1 MVAKDSADQLILTGM
16 RRNRTGINLRL
27 RLWKHK
33 RTSPGA
39 APGVITISEDAV
51 APKLFVTSF
60 NSQTLFESP
69 MDNLAAVKSRID
81 QHPDMLHWVE
91 LKGFGDRGLLENFC
105 QMFRIH
111 RLEMEDVINT
121 YQRPKLEEYDDHL
134 FVVTRILSIAK
145 EHQFKNEQLSLFLTK
160 NIVITIQENYD
171 ELFEQVRSRIRTGKG
186 HLRSSS
192 SDYLMYALLDSVV
205 DTYFPILEVI
215 GEQLD
220 DLEDELFNRP
230 TRTSI
235 QKIQVIKRQLI
246 VFRRTIFAERDK
258 INDILRSSDV
268 FLSDQTLRYFRDTY
282 DHTIQVMDL
291 VESYKEIVAS
301 LMDIYLSNVSN
312 RLNQVM
318 KVLAIISTIFIP
330 LTFIVGVY
338 GMNFSMTDPV
348 TGEQLPMNMPE
359 LYSPYGY
366 PAVMIFML
374 VVVIIQLFVFWRKG
388 WLDKS

>member
-1 MVAKDSADQLILTGM
+1 M
-16 RRNRTGINLRL
+16 
-27 RLWKHK
+27 
-33 RTSPGA
+33 
-39 APGVITISEDAV
+39 E
-51 APKLFVTSF
+51 
-60 NSQTLFESP
+60 
-69 MDNLAAVKSRID
+69 NLAAVKSRID
-81 QHPDMLHWVE
+81 QQPDMLHWVE

-134 FVVTRILSIAK
+134 FVVTRILSVAK

-374 VVVIIQLFVFWRKG
+374 VVVIIQLLVFWRKG